1 MQQDKL
7 DCTGH
12 KVRDY
17 PPNIMAALHPTSID
31 IKVPDLIP
39 LAWQCEAVIWVDQ
52 WPILEPRLF
61 VSKELVLEQLSL
73 GHLESLRS
81 IHNTLYNNNNKYFL
95 SFRRNEGNIGFSRI

>member
-39 LAWQCEAVIWVDQ
+39 LAWQCEADIRVDQ

-61 VSKELVLEQLSL
+61 VSRELVLEQIS
-73 GHLESLRS
+73 
-81 IHNTLYNNNNKYFL
+81 
-95 SFRRNEGNIGFSRI
+95 